1 MALVQKTA
9 MRLNNEEEKIRVH
22 SIERHRLARVD
33 SMFRAYGFLKYAR
46 RVTIREALHNLSAVM
61 AGITDGLAKTEQD
74 ISIYA
79 LYLGV
84 QPSNLIAAEK
94 GPVDR
99 EQLDVLRANYL
110 RRVLPELLER

>member
-1 MALVQKTA
+1 
-9 MRLNNEEEKIRVH
+9 
-22 SIERHRLARVD
+22 
-33 SMFRAYGFLKYAR
+33 
-46 RVTIREALHNLSAVM
+46 M

-99 EQLDVLRANYL
+99 EQIDVLRANYL